1 MAAEL
6 GDLDPETA
14 PLRVVPEPAGRRATH
29 GVMHHQ
35 AGPGGRQ
42 AQVEQ
47 AVQRVVVVLPDVER
61 LGLRPAPP
69 DVARAGVR
77 DPAGHA
83 AVGRVSGAAA
93 VAALQLGPLVP
104 GRVVRGGEHH
114 PAVRAVLAR
123 CERQRGRGQVR
134 GAEGDPEP
142 VGAQHVGNQRGEL
155 GTQEARVVAH
165 EHEPRARILHVVGV
179 TLGGPCEVVERE
191 AVRDDVAPS
200 VGTKLKLVLRHRPIL
215 LRRCTLGLMPIVL
228 KYGGNAMTD
237 PARRAG
243 VTRAIGTGAAEGL
256 QPVVV
261 HGGGPFIGHALDE
274 AGLEHRFVRG
284 LRVTT
289 DQSIVLVERTLTL
302 LGKELASQ
310 IGAAIGLTG
319 RDAGLLGAA
328 SFDPELGRVGRMT
341 SVNAALLHALLAAG
355 MTPVIGSLALD
366 PDGRPLN
373 INADDVAGAV
383 AASLGAPVYF
393 LTNVSG
399 VLSDPSRPD
408 SVVRR
413 LSRREAHEWIAD
425 GRISGGMIPKVEGAL
440 AALEGG
446 APAAIIADG
455 ESGAAVL
462 SALRGESGTALVPE

>member
-1 MAAEL
+1 
-6 GDLDPETA
+6 
-14 PLRVVPEPAGRRATH
+14 
-29 GVMHHQ
+29 
-35 AGPGGRQ
+35 
-42 AQVEQ
+42 
-47 AVQRVVVVLPDVER
+47 
-61 LGLRPAPP
+61 
-69 DVARAGVR
+69 
-77 DPAGHA
+77 
-83 AVGRVSGAAA
+83 
-93 VAALQLGPLVP
+93 
-104 GRVVRGGEHH
+104 
-114 PAVRAVLAR
+114 
-123 CERQRGRGQVR
+123 
-134 GAEGDPEP
+134 
-142 VGAQHVGNQRGEL
+142 
-155 GTQEARVVAH
+155 
-165 EHEPRARILHVVGV
+165 
-179 TLGGPCEVVERE
+179 
-191 AVRDDVAPS
+191 
-200 VGTKLKLVLRHRPIL
+200 
-215 LRRCTLGLMPIVL
+215 MPIVL

-399 VLSDPSRPD
+399 VLSDPSRPE